1 MALER
6 TIERNVDIFL
16 SANGWEIDNPSKKNV
31 FYQSALPEQYA
42 KRLEG
47 TRPDYTLFYEDKPIG
62 IIEVKKPGSDL
73 NKAMAQALGY
83 AKKLNAPLVFATD
96 GSFCK
101 SQWFP
106 DGKTLILNNEEVSEL
121 LPFSDAVKF
130 IKDNSSSVFT
140 IDEKVI
146 KSRAELITIFAS
158 LNDVLR
164 SDGIR
169 AGMDRFSEFANI
181 LFLKL
186 ISDQS
191 NLDYWERIKNQNDA
205 DLIDYINKTL
215 FDKITL
221 KYGGNVF
228 EPLLINNVKTLRE
241 IIRRIDHLSL
251 VSIDTDI
258 KGGAFEYFIEK
269 TTTTQND
276 LGEYYTPR
284 HIVKSMMSLVKPK
297 MGEKIYDPFCGTGGF
312 LTGAFQHILKHVK
325 CAPGSEEEKK
335 LKKETLYGGEI
346 TTNAR
351 IAKMNMILYGDGH
364 SGVTQIDSLANPVKE
379 LYDLVVTNIPFS
391 QKVTK
396 DISNLYNNG
405 LAKNNGD
412 AACLLHCFESLKPGG
427 RMAVVVP
434 EGVLFRNDLKK
445 IRQYLCENSKLHSI
459 ISLPQGV
466 FLPYTGVKTS
476 ILYFT
481 NKGEKTLKYWYFKVN
496 NDGFSLNVKRKK
508 IKGTNDLHVLDS
520 CVDRL
525 KEGDLIEGFHQV
537 DLNKNTYS
545 FHFVKEKEEVNSDW
559 PMVELE
565 QVCKLKNGFA
575 FKSNDY
581 VEKSNVLVCR
591 IGNIKPNDVFDI
603 FYQPIYL
610 PNDYADKYNEYILH
624 DDDIVVAMTDC
635 RNDPKTLGI
644 PTFVKTLGNQ
654 ILLNQRVGKLEID
667 QKLIFSKYLK
677 YILGKKSIKQRYQ
690 EISNGSVQINLSKKD
705 FLSVKIPLPSL
716 KQQQEIV
723 KELESYHKII
733 EGAKLI
739 RDSWKPYFKI
749 DDRWEIKT
757 LSEVC
762 EVQPKKPNL
771 NDQLHVSFI
780 NMESM
785 PIDGYKFSH
794 NNIKK
799 VFEVSKSYTYF
810 EENDILLAKITPCF
824 ENGKCGIVT
833 NLKNNIGFGSTEFI
847 VLRCNN
853 ECLPEY
859 IYNIIS
865 NSIFRKNGKK
875 HMHGSV
881 GHQRIPIDFVKNY
894 PIYLPPLS
902 VQQEIVERL
911 EKERAFVDYQDNII
925 KCFEA
930 KIEEKLES
938 LWRKV

>member
-16 SANGWEIDNPSKKNV
+16 SANGWEIDSPSKKNV

-42 KRLEG
+42 KRLAG

-73 NKAMAQALGY
+73 NKAMEQALGY
-83 AKKLNAPLVFATD
+83 AKKLDAPLVFATD

-101 SQWFP
+101 SQWLY

-130 IKDNSSSVFT
+130 IKAKSSSVFT

-164 SDGIR
+164 ADGIR

-186 ISDQS
+186 ISDQN
-191 NLDYWERIKNQNDA
+191 NLYYWESIKEHRNNG
-205 DLIDYINKTL
+205 LINYINKNLLEEIATE
-215 FDKITL
+215 
-221 KYGGNVF
+221 YGGNVF
-228 EPLLINNVKTLRE
+228 EPLLIRNVKTLRE

-284 HIVKSMMSLVKPK
+284 HIVKAMMSLVKPK

-325 CAPGSEEEKK
+325 CASGSDEEKK

-391 QKVTK
+391 QKVSK

-412 AACLLHCFESLKPGG
+412 AVCLLHCFESLKPGG

-481 NKGEKTLKYWYFKVN
+481 NKGEKTSKYWYFKVN
-496 NDGFSLNVKRKK
+496 NDGFSLDAKRQK

-525 KEGDLIEGFHQV
+525 KDNDLIDGFHQV
-537 DLNKNTYS
+537 NLNKNTYS
-545 FHFVKEKEEVNSDW
+545 LHFVEKEEEVNSDW
-559 PMVELE
+559 PMVELGELIE
-565 QVCKLKNGFA
+565 QNIIFAKKGNVITKNTAINGDIPVIAGGEKSPYSHNEANYFGNVITIAASGTAGYVCYHSNPIWASDCNVLC
-575 FKSNDY
+575 SND
-581 VEKSNVLVCR
+581 EKILSTKFLYFVLKSLQEQIMQLTTGAVQKH
-591 IGNIKPNDVFDI
+591 IYIKDLINI
-603 FYQPIYL
+603 
-610 PNDYADKYNEYILH
+610 
-624 DDDIVVAMTDC
+624 
-635 RNDPKTLGI
+635 
-644 PTFVKTLGNQ
+644 
-654 ILLNQRVGKLEID
+654 
-667 QKLIFSKYLK
+667 
-677 YILGKKSIKQRYQ
+677 
-690 EISNGSVQINLSKKD
+690 
-705 FLSVKIPLPSL
+705 KIPLPSL

-733 EGAKLI
+733 ESAKII
-739 RDSWKPYFKI
+739 RNSWEPYFKI
-749 DDRWEIKT
+749 DDRWEVKT

-762 EVQPKKPNL
+762 EIINGGTPDTKIEEYWNGNNLWITPKEMSNTNNKYVSNTERKLTEKGL
-771 NDQLHVSFI
+771 NNSSAKLLPKMSVILSTRAPIGHLAINTEKMAINQGCKGLIPCDQLNYLYLYYFLYSSKHI
-780 NMESM
+780 L
-785 PIDGYKFSH
+785 
-794 NNIKK
+794 NN
-799 VFEVSKSYTYF
+799 
-810 EENDILLAKITPCF
+810 LGC
-824 ENGKCGIVT
+824 
-833 NLKNNIGFGSTEFI
+833 GSTFKE
-847 VLRCNN
+847 
-853 ECLPEY
+853 
-859 IYNIIS
+859 IS
-865 NSIFRKNGKK
+865 NSVLSSLSIL
-875 HMHGSV
+875 
-881 GHQRIPIDFVKNY
+881 
-894 PIYLPPLS
+894 LPPLS

-911 EKERAFVDYQDNII
+911 EKERAFVDYQDEII

-938 LWRKV
+938 LWRKL

>member
-47 TRPDYTLFYEDKPIG
+47 TRPDYTLFYEYKPIG

-73 NKAMAQALGY
+73 NKAMEQALGY

-101 SQWFP
+101 SQWLY

-284 HIVKSMMSLVKPK
+284 HIVKAMMSLVKPK

-325 CAPGSEEEKK
+325 CVPGSNEEEK

-364 SGVTQIDSLANPVKE
+364 SGVNQIDSLANPVKE

-466 FLPYTGVKTS
+466 FLPYTKVRTS

-496 NDGFSLNVKRKK
+496 NDGFSLDAKRQK

-525 KEGDLIEGFHQV
+525 KKGDLIEGFHQV

-545 FHFVKEKEEVNSDW
+545 FHFVEEEKKTNSNW
-559 PMVELE
+559 PIVELGELIE
-565 QVCKLKNGFA
+565 QNIIFAKKGNAITKNTAINGDIPVIAGGEKSPYSHNKANYFGNVITIAASGTAGYVCYHSNPIWASDCNVLC
-575 FKSNDY
+575 SNDEKILSTKFLYFVLKSLQEKIMSLATGAVQKHIY
-581 VEKSNVLVCR
+581 VKDL
-591 IGNIKPNDVFDI
+591 INIQIPFPSFAEQKKI
-603 FYQPIYL
+603 LEYL
-610 PNDYADKYNEYILH
+610 E
-624 DDDIVVAMTDC
+624 
-635 RNDPKTLGI
+635 
-644 PTFVKTLGNQ
+644 
-654 ILLNQRVGKLEID
+654 
-667 QKLIFSKYLK
+667 SKHEL
-677 YILGKKSIKQRYQ
+677 IKQQ
-690 EISNGSVQINLSKKD
+690 
-705 FLSVKIPLPSL
+705 
-716 KQQQEIV
+716 
-723 KELESYHKII
+723 KE
-733 EGAKLI
+733 A
-739 RDSWKPYFKI
+739 
-749 DDRWEIKT
+749 
-757 LSEVC
+757 
-762 EVQPKKPNL
+762 
-771 NDQLHVSFI
+771 
-780 NMESM
+780 
-785 PIDGYKFSH
+785 
-794 NNIKK
+794 
-799 VFEVSKSYTYF
+799 
-810 EENDILLAKITPCF
+810 
-824 ENGKCGIVT
+824 
-833 NLKNNIGFGSTEFI
+833 
-847 VLRCNN
+847 
-853 ECLPEY
+853 
-859 IYNIIS
+859 
-865 NSIFRKNGKK
+865 
-875 HMHGSV
+875 
-881 GHQRIPIDFVKNY
+881 
-894 PIYLPPLS
+894 
-902 VQQEIVERL
+902 
-911 EKERAFVDYQDNII
+911 I
-925 KCFEA
+925 KCFETD
-930 KIEEKLES
+930 IDEKLES